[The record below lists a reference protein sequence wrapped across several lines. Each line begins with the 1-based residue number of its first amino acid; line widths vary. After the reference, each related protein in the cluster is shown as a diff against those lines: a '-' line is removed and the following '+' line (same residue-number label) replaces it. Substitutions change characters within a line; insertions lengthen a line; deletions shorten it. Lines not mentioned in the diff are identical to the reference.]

1 MQPIFPP
8 LLCRKVSLN
17 DPADKKAT
25 KHTAAMLRSRRHKSP
40 EGQPENVIA
49 VAYELNQDE
58 RTAIA
63 AGAALFI
70 GQVTYGNAP
79 NEQLVH
85 VGADVAAEYYKV
97 DEATEE
103 KLEELRKVAEN
114 ELTAATERYLD
125 VVREQPEPAG
135 GFDATGQA
143 RAKPGTPEADDEAA
157 ERHADELAK
166 AITGLGAALRK
177 LGDANLAAGF

>member
-1 MQPIFPP
+1 MLPVFPP
-8 LLCRKVSLN
+8 LVCRKISLN

-25 KHTAAMLRSRRHKSP
+25 KFTAAMLRSRRHKSP

-58 RTAIA
+58 RTALA
-63 AGAALFI
+63 AGALLLI

-114 ELTAATERYLD
+114 ELTAATELYLA
-125 VVREQPEPAG
+125 VVRQPDDVEP
-135 GFDATGQA
+135 
-143 RAKPGTPEADDEAA
+143 
-157 ERHADELAK
+157 ERHAESLAK
-166 AITGLGAALRK
+166 ALTGLGAALRK